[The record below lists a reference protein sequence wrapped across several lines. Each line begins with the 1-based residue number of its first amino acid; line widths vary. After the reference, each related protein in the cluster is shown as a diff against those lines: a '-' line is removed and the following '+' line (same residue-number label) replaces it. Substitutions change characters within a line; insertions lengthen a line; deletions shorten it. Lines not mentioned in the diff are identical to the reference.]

1 MNWPRSLKSMAG
13 LSLVELMVSM
23 VIALVVLAGVIQSF
37 VASKKSFIQES
48 EVAYIQENARFAV
61 DLLSRDIRQAGNW
74 GCSGSGD
81 MGNALAVAGNL
92 DSLIKSSAIEGF
104 EGGVSAMPGHFLNA
118 DTNTDT
124 FIVRYGDT
132 DNAQTILQH
141 NNSATPPSIVTVN
154 AHGYAAGDIMI
165 LSDANCDQAGIF
177 EANGIGANTVS
188 HNAVGN
194 NCARLLGGTFECGNC
209 TTTSSCSTGNVGYV
223 AALGDGGQYS
233 AGSTLLPMVANGYY
247 IDESSF
253 DSNLPALHRVFISGT
268 VGGVAQT
275 STEELV
281 SGVEDMQ
288 ISYGVDND
296 IIADGQANRYFTADQ
311 ISPNDK
317 ATAASGNIGW
327 DRVVSIRFQL
337 VMRSR
342 NIVLPQNNTTAYLAN
357 TPSDKYLRQIVSTTV
372 QLRNAGL

>member
-1 MNWPRSLKSMAG
+1 MNKFRSLKPMAG

-23 VIALVVLAGVIQSF
+23 LIALVVLAGVMQSF
-37 VASKKSFIQES
+37 VASKKSFLQES

-61 DLLSRDIRQAGNW
+61 DLITRDIRQAGNW

-81 MGNALAVAGNL
+81 IANALSGNL
-92 DSLIKSSAIEGF
+92 NSLVKSSAVEGF
-104 EGGVSAMPGHFLNA
+104 EGGVSTLPSYLINA
-118 DTNTDT
+118 DTNTDAL
-124 FIVRYGDT
+124 IVRYGNT
-132 DNAQTILQH
+132 NNAQTVLLH
-141 NNSATPPSIVTVN
+141 NNVASPPSIITVN
-154 AHGYAAGDIMI
+154 PHTYTAGEIMI
-165 LSDANCDQAGIF
+165 LSDASCDQAGIF
-177 EANGIGANTVS
+177 SANGIGANTVS
-188 HNAVGN
+188 HNADAN
-194 NCARLLGGTFECGNC
+194 NCARLLSGTFECGNC
-209 TTTSSCSTGNVGYV
+209 TSTSSCTSGSVGDAIATGN
-223 AALGDGGQYS
+223 AAQYS
-233 AGSTLLPMVANGYY
+233 AGSTLLPFVANAYF

-253 DSNLPALHRVFISGT
+253 DSNLPALHRVFINGT
-268 VGGVAQT
+268 AGGVVQT

-296 IIADGQANRYFTADQ
+296 IVADGQANRYFSADQ
-311 ISPNDK
+311 ISPNDI

-327 DRVVSIRFQL
+327 DRVVSIRIQL

-342 NIVLPQNNTTAYLAN
+342 NIVLPKNNITAYLAN